1 MPHSQRCNIFISSYY
16 IEEDIQIPILTP
28 NLLVLS
34 QTPVIPN
41 KDSTEIENKKLLK
54 RQIYIQR
61 CTKTAWK
68 WCWNEYLTTLCERHH
83 FKEAEKF
90 RPGRNISEIAR
101 VSINDLAN
109 DEREGPFNE

>member
-1 MPHSQRCNIFISSYY
+1 M
-16 IEEDIQIPILTP
+16 LTP

-68 WCWNEYLTTLCERHH
+68 
-83 FKEAEKF
+83 
-90 RPGRNISEIAR
+90 
-101 VSINDLAN
+101 
-109 DEREGPFNE
+109 